1 MSQGRSN
8 FPTMGASP
16 TLVPPRPGVNGLLLV
31 ALAAL
36 FWSTGGAIVRS
47 LSVTDPWTISF
58 WRSLF
63 AMLVLSGFVVTRQR
77 ARTVQAFRAVG
88 WPGILVGG
96 CFATASLL
104 FVVAMSLTSV
114 ANTLVILATTPFFAA
129 LFSRLFLRER
139 VSGLHWLAMAVAV
152 AGVGYMVRGSVG
164 SSSLLGDAVAFVMP
178 VVFALA
184 TVILRRSH
192 MVPMA
197 PAMALGPLIG
207 LAVSGLLA
215 PSLVVSGSD
224 LVLLAVFG
232 AIQLGTG
239 LAIFEVGARRA
250 PAAEVAL
257 VSLLETVLGPLWVW
271 WLAGERPTNAA
282 LVGGSVVVMA
292 IAATASADIW
302 RRVSGARLAI

>member
-1 MSQGRSN
+1 M
-8 FPTMGASP
+8 AS
-16 TLVPPRPGVNGLLLV
+16 TRISAPPRPAVNGLLLV
-31 ALAAL
+31 ALAAG

-63 AMLVLSGFVVTRQR
+63 AMLVLAGFVVSRQR
-77 ARTVQAFRAVG
+77 ARTVQAFKDVG
-88 WPGILVGG
+88 WSGFVVGC

-129 LFSRLFLRER
+129 LLAWVFLRER
-139 VSGLHWLAMAVAV
+139 VSGLQWLAMSAAIGGVAF
-152 AGVGYMVRGSVG
+152 MVRGSLG
-164 SSSLLGDAVAFVMP
+164 SSSLRGDAIAFVIP
-178 VVFALA
+178 VVFAIA
-184 TVILRRSH
+184 TVVLRRNRT
-192 MVPMA
+192 VPMA

-207 LAVSGLLA
+207 LVVSGLLA
-215 PSLVVSGSD
+215 PSLVVSGPD
-224 LVLLAVFG
+224 LLLLAVFG

-282 LVGGSVVVMA
+282 LVGGTVVVIA
-292 IAATASADIW
+292 IAATATGDIW
-302 RRVSGARLAI
+302 RRVSGAHLAV

>member
-1 MSQGRSN
+1 M
-8 FPTMGASP
+8 AS
-16 TLVPPRPGVNGLLLV
+16 TRISAPPRPAVNGLLLV
-31 ALAAL
+31 ALAAG

-63 AMLVLSGFVVTRQR
+63 AMLVLAGFVVSRQR
-77 ARTVQAFRAVG
+77 ARTVQAFKDVG
-88 WPGILVGG
+88 WSGFVVGC

-129 LFSRLFLRER
+129 LLAWVFLRER
-139 VSGLHWLAMAVAV
+139 VSGLQWLAMSAAIGGVAF
-152 AGVGYMVRGSVG
+152 MVRGSVG
-164 SSSLLGDAVAFVMP
+164 SSSLRGDAIAFVIP
-178 VVFALA
+178 VVFAIA
-184 TVILRRSH
+184 TVVLRRNRT
-192 MVPMA
+192 VPMA

-207 LAVSGLLA
+207 LVVSGLLA
-215 PSLVVSGSD
+215 PSLVVSGPD
-224 LVLLAVFG
+224 LLLLAVFG

-282 LVGGSVVVMA
+282 LVGGTVVVIA
-292 IAATASADIW
+292 IAATATGDIW
-302 RRVSGARLAI
+302 RRVSGAHLAV